1 MTWQFPDAENVM
13 CDLLDPIAPASTWLG
28 DNWEKNLPQI
38 QVNRIGGGLDP
49 DEVTDTARLQVA
61 VYAANRA
68 AAQKLNTLV
77 RNTVREAEFSEVGG
91 VQIDTTSE
99 AIAGQQVPD
108 KNPDDRRVIS
118 TYTLA
123 FREQDL

>member
-13 CDLLDPIAPASTWLG
+13 CDLLESIAPASTWLG

-61 VYAANRA
+61 VYAVNRA

-77 RNTVREAEFSEVGG
+77 RNAVREAEFSEVGG

>member
-28 DNWEKNLPQI
+28 DDWEKNLPQI

-61 VYAANRA
+61 VYAVNRA

-77 RNTVREAEFSEVGG
+77 RNAVRDAEFAEVGG

-99 AIAGQQVPD
+99 AIAGQQIPD

-118 TYTLA
+118 TFTLA

>member
-28 DNWEKNLPQI
+28 DDWEKNLPQI

-61 VYAANRA
+61 VYAVNRA

-77 RNTVREAEFSEVGG
+77 RNAVREAENTEVGG

-99 AIAGQQVPD
+99 AIAGQQIPD

>member
-28 DNWEKNLPQI
+28 DDWEKNLPQI

-61 VYAANRA
+61 VYAVNRA
-68 AAQKLNTLV
+68 AAQKLKTLV
-77 RNTVREAEFSEVGG
+77 RNAVREAENTEVGG

-99 AIAGQQVPD
+99 AIAGQQIPD

-118 TYTLA
+118 TFTLA

>member
-1 MTWQFPDAENVM
+1 MTWQWPDAENVM

-28 DNWEKNLPQI
+28 DDWEKNLPQI
-38 QVNRIGGGLDP
+38 QVNRIGGGVDL

-61 VYAANRA
+61 VYAVNRA
-68 AAQKLNTLV
+68 EVQRLNTLV
-77 RNTVREAEFSEVGG
+77 RNAVRDAENTEVGG
-91 VQIDTTSE
+91 VQIDTTTE

-108 KNPDDRRVIS
+108 SNPDDRRVIS
-118 TYTLA
+118 TYTLS

>member
-28 DNWEKNLPQI
+28 DGWEKNLPQI

-61 VYAANRA
+61 VYAVNRA

-77 RNTVREAEFSEVGG
+77 RNAIRDAANTEVGG
-91 VQIDTTSE
+91 VQIDATSE
-99 AIAGQQVPD
+99 AIAGQQIPD

>member
-28 DNWEKNLPQI
+28 DDWEKNLPQI

-61 VYAANRA
+61 VFAVNRA
-68 AAQKLNTLV
+68 EVQRLNTLV
-77 RNTVREAEFSEVGG
+77 RNAVREAEFSEVGG

-108 KNPDDRRVIS
+108 SNPDDRRVIS

>member
-28 DNWEKNLPQI
+28 DGWEKNLPQI

-61 VYAANRA
+61 VYAVNRA

-77 RNTVREAEFSEVGG
+77 RNAVREAEFSEVGG